1 MQYQWGVVHNTTLE
15 NTWGFYQHLCSW
27 NKYSPCDEAAGT
39 WMPGWCNILSQ
50 PEHLPC
56 REKKWH
62 ISISKAE
69 KIRDKREYA
78 QCSPETGD
86 PSHMTQTDT
95 PELSTVE
102 EKVNKKNSE
111 LDECP
116 PDWWAPQTGQPQQWA
131 ATWPSARPRSSVSNL
146 HFLQWCSRWSAPCSA
161 PPPGLVQRILSPFQL
176 MLLHILTRVWLLL

>member
-1 MQYQWGVVHNTTLE
+1 MQ
-15 NTWGFYQHLCSW
+15 
-27 NKYSPCDEAAGT
+27 
-39 WMPGWCNILSQ
+39 CNISEVFHITL
-50 PEHLPC
+50 HLITHGDWIGIDVLLKNIHLVMKLLGHEC
-56 REKKWH
+56 QGDATFSHNLNICHVEKKKWH

-116 PDWWAPQTGQPQQWA
+116 PDW
-131 ATWPSARPRSSVSNL
+131 
-146 HFLQWCSRWSAPCSA
+146 
-161 PPPGLVQRILSPFQL
+161 
-176 MLLHILTRVWLLL
+176 

>member
-1 MQYQWGVVHNTTLE
+1 MKLLGHECQGDATFSHNL
-15 NTWGFYQHLCSW
+15 
-27 NKYSPCDEAAGT
+27 
-39 WMPGWCNILSQ
+39 NICHV
-50 PEHLPC
+50 EK
-56 REKKWH
+56 KKWH

-146 HFLQWCSRWSAPCSA
+146 HFLQLCSRWSAPYSA
-161 PPPGLVQRILSPFQL
+161 PPPGLVQRILSPVQL
-176 MLLHILTRVWLLL
+176 MMLHNVTATSRSHLLHLLETWNESLFINSPCSTS